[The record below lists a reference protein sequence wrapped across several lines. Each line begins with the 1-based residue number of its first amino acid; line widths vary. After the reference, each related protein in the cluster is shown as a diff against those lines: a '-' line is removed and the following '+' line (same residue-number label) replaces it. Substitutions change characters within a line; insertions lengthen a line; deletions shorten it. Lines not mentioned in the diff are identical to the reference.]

1 MYKRIFEQKEFTAN
15 QKLEKVLAYYRIK
28 RGARIGWRLR
38 FNKIFRIHP
47 EYKFRVEKNIEKR
60 HEQYWKPLS
69 TRVNPYTLRVCK
81 SISGL
86 SDARIVPEEIFLA
99 DIAPTLNR
107 TSLVKLFTFKSLYNL
122 FFPESNF
129 PRAYFHNIEGEWF
142 DSELNP
148 VRFEAIKGIIETL
161 DYPLVIKPNRDSF
174 GGKGVSFP
182 VDKDDLLA
190 KMGIIRDFI
199 VQEKII
205 QHKFLNKFNVHGLNT
220 IRICLYKSVTDN
232 KIHVLNCALRMGVGG
247 SLDNETAGGIV
258 CFIDENGSLSGVAR
272 DKYGRNFHY
281 HPDSNLP
288 FEGVIPDFPGLLESS
303 INLAGRIYYTRL
315 TSLDFCLDYN
325 GQWRPLEINLS
336 GHTIRFSQYAGQ
348 PFFGK
353 YTDEVRDYC
362 IQNHWVLKQHPKA

>member
-1 MYKRIFEQKEFTAN
+1 MYKRIILHKEFTAS
-15 QKLEKVLAYYRIK
+15 QKLENVLSYYRIK

-38 FNKIFRIHP
+38 FNKIFRNHP
-47 EYKFRVEKNIEKR
+47 EFKFRVEKNIEKR

-69 TRVNPYTLRVCK
+69 TRVNPDTLRVCRN
-81 SISGL
+81 ISGL
-86 SDARIVPEEIFLA
+86 SDTRIVPEEIFLA

-148 VRFEAIKGIIETL
+148 VTFKAIEGIIEAL

-182 VDKDDLLA
+182 VDMNDLLA
-190 KMGIIRDFI
+190 KMKITRDFI
-199 VQEKII
+199 VQEKIN
-205 QHKFLNKFNVHGLNT
+205 QHEFLNKFNVHGLNT

-315 TSLDFCLDYN
+315 TSLDFCLDHN

-353 YTDEVRDYC
+353 YTDEVRNYC
-362 IQNHWVLKQHPKA
+362 IQNHWVLKQHPKN